1 MLSRLAPALKL
12 SSRRFIAASPI
23 LFKHNDVEIIHSD
36 AAPEYK
42 LGLPRYIYSPLLF
55 IDYKPLLYK
64 GIYFIFRYLL
74 MLILFILPVFTVL
87 TRMAC

>member
-1 MLSRLAPALKL
+1 MLSRLSPALKL

-23 LFKHNDVEIIHSD
+23 LFKHNDVVIIHSD

-42 LGLPRYIYSPLLF
+42 LGLPRYIYSRLFF
-55 IDYKPLLYK
+55 IDYKPLLYN
-64 GIYFIFRYLL
+64 GIYLIFRYLL
-74 MLILFILPVFTVL
+74 MLILFILLVFMEL